1 MATVTLE
8 RVLEDARR
16 LPAAEQQQ
24 LVAMLEAE
32 LAGREPSSPGETRS
46 SYGALKHLGRA
57 PSAEDIDDV
66 RREMWA
72 GFAED
77 EAA

>member
-1 MATVTLE
+1 MATSTYE
-8 RVLEDARR
+8 QVLREAQQLTPEEQRR
-16 LPAAEQQQ
+16 LRE
-24 LVAMLEAE
+24 E
-32 LAGREPSSPGETRS
+32 LAASESAPKHTS
-46 SYGALKHLGRA
+46 SYGALKHLGPA
-57 PSAEDIDDV
+57 PSVEDIDEV